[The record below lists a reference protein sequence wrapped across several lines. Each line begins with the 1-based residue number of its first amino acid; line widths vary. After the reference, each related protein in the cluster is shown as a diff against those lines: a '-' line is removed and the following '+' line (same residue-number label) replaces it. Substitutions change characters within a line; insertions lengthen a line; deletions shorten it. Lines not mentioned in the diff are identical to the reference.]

1 MADLKTNLLGFVMNS
16 PVIGASGTVGYGVEY
31 EELADFSKIGG
42 ISGKG
47 LTLHG
52 QYGNKGERLW
62 ETPSGLLNCVGMQ
75 NPGYEKF
82 TQVFYKGLV
91 GYDVPI
97 IASVTGT
104 PEEIRRM
111 ADALAELPAVAGVEV
126 NLHCTYEE
134 YRTLGS
140 KAYLE
145 QCAQRIRAAADGRL
159 PVWAKLSPC
168 AGDIVDAAR
177 TAQDAGAQAVVC
189 ANTYWGMALQAD
201 GSSRLGSMVGG
212 LSGPAIRPLSV
223 FQTWRVAQEVAVD
236 VVGCGG
242 IVCAADVKEYMAAG
256 AKAVEI
262 GTANFTEPETIIRIT
277 EAL

>member
-1 MADLKTNLLGFVMNS
+1 MTRTIDRQ
-16 PVIGASGTVGYGVEY
+16 PRRGAEAPGCG
-31 EELADFSKIGG
+31 
-42 ISGKG
+42 
-47 LTLHG
+47 
-52 QYGNKGERLW
+52 RR
-62 ETPSGLLNCVGMQ
+62 PSGLLNCVGMQ

-145 QCAQRIRAAADGRL
+145 QCAQRIRCRRRRTAAGVGEAVALRRRHRRCGADGTGRRG
-159 PVWAKLSPC
+159 
-168 AGDIVDAAR
+168 AG
-177 TAQDAGAQAVVC
+177 
-189 ANTYWGMALQAD
+189 
-201 GSSRLGSMVGG
+201 GSMRQHLLGHGPAGG
-212 LSGPAIRPLSV
+212 RQLTAGQHGGRTVRPAIRPLSV

>member
-1 MADLKTNLLGFVMNS
+1 MDN
-16 PVIGASGTVGYGVEY
+16 ITVGGV
-31 EELADFSKIGG
+31 
-42 ISGKG
+42 
-47 LTLHG
+47 TLHSPLLNAAG
-52 QYGNKGERLW
+52 TMGFGSSYADYIDLHRLGGLVTRTMTVKPRRGAEAPRLW

-111 ADALAELPAVAGVEV
+111 ADVLAELPAVAG
-126 NLHCTYEE
+126 
-134 YRTLGS
+134 
-140 KAYLE
+140 E

-177 TAQDAGAQAVVC
+177 TAQNAGAQAVVC